1 MKHTKKIFVFI
12 LTIAIV
18 LTFGQVVLAEEPNSG
33 EPQPQTLCLVC
44 GTDTGWYPWT
54 DYDYK
59 IQVTRCAY
67 SANPHEHIHYTQY
80 YSNCMCHIKAEQIGS
95 GIICP
100 YGGYI

>member
-1 MKHTKKIFVFI
+1 MLKLKKFVSFI
-12 LTIAIV
+12 LV
-18 LTFGQVVLAEEPNSG
+18 LVLAVSIALPAMAEDSESG